1 MLGVMTDDAL
11 SQQPWTRPHVILL
24 AARTLLLLRLY
35 LRCVDEIDR
44 FGGEGVMRRSVGCR
58 VGTVGR

>member
-24 AARTLLLLRLY
+24 AARTLLLLRLCT
-35 LRCVDEIDR
+35 RAVSMSIAFVR
-44 FGGEGVMRRSVGCR
+44 FWVR
-58 VGTVGR
+58 V